1 MFERRPDATLVRDLP
16 PIRRFMPFLSPR
28 RNESL
33 VYFAHDVDVE
43 AALRFVEAHAEERP
57 PDRPLTLFHLI
68 LRGLVRVLQ
77 LPDIKEKLTSQG
89 TDPVA
94 NSPQDTAKWFSAE
107 HARMAKLIKDTGFK
121 LE

>member
-1 MFERRPDATLVRDLP
+1 MWQDLADTGSWQGVKAP
-16 PIRRFMPFLSPR
+16 ARVPQDIIAKF
-28 RNESL
+28 N
-33 VYFAHDVDVE
+33 
-43 AALRFVEAHAEERP
+43 AE
-57 PDRPLTLFHLI
+57 
-68 LRGLVRVLQ
+68 LVRVLA

-94 NSPQDTAKWFSAE
+94 NSPQESAKWFAAE